1 MIQRCTIEISGG
13 RSKNLPL
20 ELQNVRIQEEWE
32 LCVCTTIDDF
42 KKSKRNVF
50 LLSLGIFYN
59 TQTNKLFTHNRNVHP
74 NRILHNHRNITI
86 YKA

>member
-1 MIQRCTIEISGG
+1 MIQHCTIEISGD

-42 KKSKRNVF
+42 KKSKRNIILF
-50 LLSLGIFYN
+50 QFGIFYN
-59 TQTNKLFTHNRNVHP
+59 TQTNKQFTLNRNVHP
-74 NRILHNHRNITI
+74 NRILRNRRSISI
-86 YKA
+86 RKR